1 MFIMTKDI
9 EDDTNEEYMMDD
21 FDDLGDYEEDSEI
34 EMLTSVLQAASKSA
48 NKLTS
53 LIVENNNRN
62 SIAMTSE
69 DIYDIFR
76 NSFIVAL
83 TTIAPSQND

>member
-1 MFIMTKDI
+1 MAKDS
-9 EDDTNEEYMMDD
+9 EDDLNEEYMMDD
-21 FDDLGDYEEDSEI
+21 IEDLGDYEEDSEI